1 MECFTIKEAIKFGI
15 DFLKIHN
22 IEAPDINT
30 EMLLCWIL
38 DLSRIEIRL
47 KCNEIITQNQQKRF
61 IEALESRSNHKP
73 LQYIIGKINFYNITL
88 NINESVLIPRPE
100 TEELVQ
106 IIANNIRTSNNIHN
120 ILDIGTGS
128 GCISIAL
135 GNEFPNIK
143 IDGIDISLAA
153 IECANDNKNSL
164 NITNVNFINTDFAD
178 YKSDKKYDIIV
189 SNPPYIS
196 IDDYNK
202 LDKELFF
209 EPKVALTDNND
220 GLNFYRL
227 IAKKSNEFLNQNG
240 KIFLECGINQSKKI
254 ISIFSKNKYEAQ
266 IIKDFSGIDR
276 FVIVSM

>member
-1 MECFTIKEAIKFGI
+1 MECFTIKEAFKFGI

-47 KCNEIITQNQQKRF
+47 KSNEIITQNQQKRF

-73 LQYIIGKINFYNITL
+73 LQYIIGKIDFYNITL